1 MGNKNSRLQEINNIP
16 EKHISVDEL
25 IRNLAG
31 SGNVKQIKLASD
43 LMDLDLIEG
52 NTSENLGSD
61 CF

>member
-16 EKHISVDEL
+16 EKHISVDEF